1 MPESLESS
9 AAPLAPALPA
19 LAEIRHAAEI
29 VYGFMPAT
37 PQYSWPLINQRAGA
51 EVWIKHENH
60 TPVGAF
66 KIRGG
71 ILYMDWLEREHPEI
85 RTVIS
90 ATRGNHGQSI
100 AFAARQMGIHAVI
113 VVPFGNSREKNLAM
127 QALGAELIEFGDDFQ
142 AASEHA
148 QKLAAEHG
156 FHRVPS
162 YDPLLVTGVA
172 TYALEFLT
180 ECLALDTFYVPI
192 GMGTGIAGAV
202 AVRDALG
209 LATKIVGVTSAHA
222 PASALSFAAR
232 SVVEHASTTA
242 LADGVAC
249 RKPDPRAL
257 DVFLAGVDRIVEVS
271 DREVA
276 SAMRI
281 YFSDTHNVAEGAGAL
296 GLAALLKDRAAGV
309 TAANSRLGTVLCGG
323 NVDSDIFA
331 GILGSQTEGSFV

>member
-1 MPESLESS
+1 MPETSEL
-9 AAPLAPALPA
+9 AAPQLASLPS

-37 PQYSWPLINQRAGA
+37 PQYSWPLINARAEA

-60 TPVGAF
+60 APVGAF
-66 KIRGG
+66 KVRGG
-71 ILYMDWLEREHPEI
+71 IVYMDWLEREHPEI
-85 RTVIS
+85 ATVIS

-100 AFAARQMGIHAVI
+100 AFAAGHVGVHAII

-127 QALGAELIEFGDDFQ
+127 QALGAELIEFGDDYQ

-148 QKLAAEHG
+148 HKLAEEYH

-172 TYALEFLT
+172 TYSLEFLT

-192 GMGTGIAGAV
+192 GMGSGIAGAV

-222 PASALSFAAR
+222 PATALSFAAHH
-232 SVVEHASTTA
+232 VVEHASTTA
-242 LADGVAC
+242 IADGVAC

-257 DVFLAGVDRIVEVS
+257 DVFLAGVDRIVEVT
-271 DREVA
+271 DDQVA

-296 GLAALLKDRAAGV
+296 GLAALLKDRKAGV

-323 NVDSDIFA
+323 NVDSDFFA
-331 GILGSQTEGSFV
+331 KVLATGAAGASS